1 MKNIVIWF
9 IREGNV
15 TSEQF
20 ARIGNIVHGNMEKIG
35 YKEYNEIGN
44 PISMSIGVFV
54 KDGDQVKNK
63 IEDTWK
69 SPILNLYTNYYMQTV
84 KDDNEAKQL
93 LNRLQDDTKLTP
105 ILLGLKL
112 IK

>member
-20 ARIGNIVHGNMEKIG
+20 ARIGNIVHGNMEKLG
-35 YKEYNEIGN
+35 YKEYKEIGN
-44 PISMSIGVFV
+44 TISMSIGIFT
-54 KDGDQVKNK
+54 KNGDQVKNE
-63 IEDTWK
+63 IENAWK
-69 SPILNLYTNYYMQTV
+69 LPILNLYTNYYIQTV

-93 LNRLQDDTKLTP
+93 LNRLQDDKKLTP

>member
-20 ARIGNIVHGNMEKIG
+20 ARIGNIVHGNMEKLG
-35 YKEYNEIGN
+35 YKEYKEIGKT
-44 PISMSIGVFV
+44 ISMSIGIFT
-54 KDGDQVKNK
+54 KNGDQVKNE
-63 IEDTWK
+63 IENAWK
-69 SPILNLYTNYYMQTV
+69 LPILNLYTNYYIQTV

-93 LNRLQDDTKLTP
+93 LNRLQDDKKLTP

>member
-1 MKNIVIWF
+1 MKNIAIWF
-9 IREGNV
+9 IREGNI

-20 ARIGNIVHGNMEKIG
+20 ARIGNIVQSNMEKHG
-35 YKEYNEIGN
+35 YKEYKEIEDT
-44 PISMSIGVFV
+44 ISMSIGVFV
-54 KDGDQVKNK
+54 KDGDQLKNE
-63 IEDTWK
+63 IENTWK
-69 SPILNLYTNYYMQTV
+69 LPILNLYTNYYIQTV

-93 LNRLQDDTKLTP
+93 LKRLQDDTKLTP